1 MKAKSLRG
9 QLTHAAVLTVVLAM
23 LLSSGALLAYEL
35 LTYRNVWAND
45 LRTQADLI
53 SRATAAAL
61 VFNDPKV
68 AQENLAL
75 LKTRP
80 SITAAAIFRPDHSQ
94 VAKYV
99 RSDAEQIPT
108 APISG
113 LKRAEVDFDGSNV
126 VVVYPIEHEGETVGT
141 LYLRAQHDIL
151 SRLLGYAVLL
161 SAIAAG
167 SVAFAY
173 YVFDR
178 LQAHVTAPLTKITQ
192 VAHEVVTSRNWS
204 LRAPE
209 TDYRDFKILVDAFND
224 MLAECGNR
232 TSELER
238 QMGIREKAEQD
249 LRAADSRKDEFLA
262 TLAHELRNPLAPM
275 SNAVSLMERADLSP
289 DARARALLILGR
301 QVRHMVRLID
311 DLLDASRI
319 ATGKLSLVRRPTDL
333 ARLVQAAVELAEP
346 SAIDKELELSFAM
359 PGQAMLVDGDS
370 DRLSQ
375 VFSNL
380 LNNAC
385 RYTPR
390 GGTIDVAVRQD
401 GATVEVAVRDSGI
414 GIAPDLQERI
424 FELFEQADK
433 TLERGPAGLGIGLT
447 LARQLVELHGGAIS
461 VTSEGLGHGSTFAV
475 RLPLLDA
482 VDEILPTTAVMGP
495 APAALDIL
503 IADDNVDLAESF
515 AAILRAEG
523 HRVEIALD
531 GEAAVL
537 AAQAHVP
544 DVALLDIGMP
554 KKNGYEVARSLRSRS
569 ATRGIHLIAIT
580 GWGQSSDKAQAAA
593 AGFDLHLV
601 KPVEPDQLLS
611 VLASLLRGTE
621 RPTRRP

>member
-1 MKAKSLRG
+1 MARMSWSSTQSSMKGRQSERSICG
-9 QLTHAAVLTVVLAM
+9 
-23 LLSSGALLAYEL
+23 
-35 LTYRNVWAND
+35 
-45 LRTQADLI
+45 
-53 SRATAAAL
+53 
-61 VFNDPKV
+61 
-68 AQENLAL
+68 
-75 LKTRP
+75 P
-80 SITAAAIFRPDHSQ
+80 ST
-94 VAKYV
+94 
-99 RSDAEQIPT
+99 
-108 APISG
+108 
-113 LKRAEVDFDGSNV
+113 
-126 VVVYPIEHEGETVGT
+126 
-141 LYLRAQHDIL
+141 IL

-178 LQAHVTAPLTKITQ
+178 LQARVTAPLTKITE

-346 SAIDKELELSFAM
+346 SAIDKELKLSFAM
-359 PGQAMLVDGDS
+359 PGQTMLVDGDS

-390 GGTIDVAVRQD
+390 GGTIDVTVRQD

-414 GIAPDLQERI
+414 GIAPDLQESI

-447 LARQLVELHGGAIS
+447 LARQLIELHGGAIS

-482 VDEILPTTAVMGP
+482 VDEILPTTAVTNP
-495 APAALDIL
+495 APAGLDIL

-515 AAILRAEG
+515 AAYCEPKA
-523 HRVEIALD
+523 IA
-531 GEAAVL
+531 
-537 AAQAHVP
+537 
-544 DVALLDIGMP
+544 
-554 KKNGYEVARSLRSRS
+554 SRSRS
-569 ATRGIHLIAIT
+569 TAKLPFSLRKRMSPTSHSWTSACRRRTAMRSHDRFVREAPRGAYT
-580 GWGQSSDKAQAAA
+580 SS
-593 AGFDLHLV
+593 
-601 KPVEPDQLLS
+601 PS
-611 VLASLLRGTE
+611 RGGGN
-621 RPTRRP
+621 RPTRRKPPRPDSTCISSNRSSLTSCSACWRAYYGGRNAPHGDHKRDRKLSKQRPAPDQTTGGIEWLRRF